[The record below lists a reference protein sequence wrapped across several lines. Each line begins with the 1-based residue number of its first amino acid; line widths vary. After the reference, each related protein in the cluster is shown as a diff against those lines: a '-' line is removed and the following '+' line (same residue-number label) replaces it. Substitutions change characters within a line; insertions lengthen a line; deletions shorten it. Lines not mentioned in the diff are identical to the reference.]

1 MRSSVAFGAGVGLR
15 APHHREFL
23 QQRPKLNWLEVHTE
37 NYFQPGGWDRHVL
50 FALRSD
56 YAISLHGVGLG
67 LGSARGLDI
76 KHLRRV
82 QALAHDLE
90 PALVSEHL
98 SWGAVPDRHLNDLLP
113 LPLSQAS
120 LDLLCDRVNQVQECL
135 QRQIL
140 LENVS
145 TYLRF
150 RVDAMRESDFLLA
163 LAKRTGCRILLD
175 VNNLYVNQ
183 INHGES
189 ALEAMATIAA
199 HSIHVVGEIHLAGH
213 LRADDVAID
222 NHGSCVSDAVWDLYR
237 AALEHFG
244 AVPTLIEWDT
254 DIPPLPVLLDEA
266 AKAEVY
272 LLSARPAECVTAA
285 GAAPHPLPL
294 PAEIAAI
301 QTAFANGLAAPSVPE
316 LDCFVGPFD
325 QTTRRFARYRGNQI
339 ATWENVLAGAY
350 PVIRALVGEEFFA
363 AMAQPYNYAHPS
375 KSGDLNEMGAA
386 FPEFL
391 AQFPHVAQ
399 YPYFPD
405 VARLEWAIHL
415 AYYAAE
421 APDPLDAHQ
430 LATWSPEQ
438 IEAACFL
445 LNPACRLFRSSWA
458 VVDVWQAHQAEPVE
472 LPERLNA
479 ETYTLVCR
487 PDWKPHVLS
496 ISPSAYAALSAL
508 AAGATFGAALDA
520 AFQADESFDVM
531 TNLRQWVEMKLLSN
545 PNPATRL

>member
-1 MRSSVAFGAGVGLR
+1 MR
-15 APHHREFL
+15 
-23 QQRPKLNWLEVHTE
+23 QRPKLNWLEVHTE

-50 FALRSD
+50 FELRQD

-67 LGSARGLDI
+67 LGSVNGFDRE
-76 KHLRRV
+76 HLQRV
-82 QALAHDLE
+82 QALAHDLD

-98 SWGAVPDRHLNDLLP
+98 CWGAVPDRHLNDLLP
-113 LPLSQAS
+113 LPLSQSA
-120 LDLLCDRVNQVQECL
+120 LDLLCQRVDQVQDAL
-135 QRQIL
+135 RRPIL

-145 TYLRF
+145 TYLRY
-150 RVDAMRESDFLLA
+150 RVDAMSEADFLLA
-163 LAKRTGCRILLD
+163 LAQRTGCQILLD

-199 HSIHVVGEIHLAGH
+199 HSTNVVGEIHLAGH

-222 NHGSCVSDAVWDLYR
+222 NHGSCVADVVWDLYR
-237 AALEHFG
+237 AALGHFG

-254 DIPPLPVLLDEA
+254 DIPPLRVLLGEA

-272 LLSARPAECVTAA
+272 WQSARPAECVTAA
-285 GAAPHPLPL
+285 GAGAGPSTPPQ
-294 PAEIAAI
+294 PSEIAEIQA
-301 QTAFANGLAAPSVPE
+301 AFANGLVAPSVPE

-325 QTTRRFARYRGNQI
+325 QSTRRFARYRGNQI
-339 ATWENVLAGAY
+339 ATWKNVLAAAY

-363 AMAQPYNYAHPS
+363 AMAPPYNSAHPS
-375 KSGDLNEMGAA
+375 KSGDLNDMGGA

-391 AQFPHVAQ
+391 AQFSHVAQ

-405 VARLEWAIHL
+405 VARLEWAIHR

-430 LATWSPEQ
+430 LSTWSPEQ
-438 IEAACFL
+438 MEAACFL

-458 VVDVWQAHQAEPVE
+458 VVDVWQAHQAEPVA

-487 PDWKPHVLS
+487 PGWKPQVLS
-496 ISPSAYAALSAL
+496 ISRPAHSALSAL

-520 AFQADESFDVM
+520 AFQVDASFDVAG
-531 TNLRQWVEMKLLSN
+531 NLLQWVELKLLSN
-545 PNPATRL
+545 PIPTTPSKDFPRMSR